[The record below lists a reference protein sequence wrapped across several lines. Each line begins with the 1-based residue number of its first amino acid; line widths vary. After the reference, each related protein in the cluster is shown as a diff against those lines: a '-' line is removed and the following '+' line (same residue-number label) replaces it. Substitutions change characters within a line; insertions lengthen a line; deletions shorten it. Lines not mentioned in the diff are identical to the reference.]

1 MDPRVLP
8 AVVVA
13 LVASVLLGLL
23 KLMGSGFLLLMLV
36 AVGSALAITAAAWN
50 GMQGE
55 TRLGQWW
62 RERLHAEDE
71 GTHHA
76 FAGIRLQVED
86 DGELLWLKASGVQRV
101 LGLKEEE
108 IVTASRVPGQ
118 WRRDEDRALWL
129 RVDGLIQ
136 TLNTMPGRTEP
147 RVQRFRRYLER
158 DLLFPAN
165 ERRRR
170 G

>member
-1 MDPRVLP
+1 MNPRLLP

-36 AVGSALAITAAAWN
+36 AVGSALAITAVAWN

-55 TRLGQWW
+55 TGFGQWW

-86 DGELLWLKASGVQRV
+86 DGDLLWLKASGVQRV

-165 ERRRR
+165 QRRRR

>member
-1 MDPRVLP
+1 MNPRLLP
-8 AVVVA
+8 AVIVA

-36 AVGSALAITAAAWN
+36 AVGSALAITAVAWN
-50 GMQGE
+50 GMRGE
-55 TRLGQWW
+55 TGLGLWW
-62 RERLHAEDE
+62 RERLRAGDE

-86 DGELLWLKASGVQRV
+86 DGELIWLKASGVQRV

-118 WRRDEDRALWL
+118 WRRDDDRALWL

>member
-1 MDPRVLP
+1 MHPRLLP
-8 AVVVA
+8 AIVIGMVA
-13 LVASVLLGLL
+13 AIVAGLL
-23 KLMGSGFLLLMLV
+23 KLLGAGFLLALLSAV
-36 AVGSALAITAAAWN
+36 AVALLITAWPYRTLH
-50 GMQGE
+50 GE
-55 TRLGQWW
+55 TGLTHWW
-62 RERLHAEDE
+62 RSRLHGEDE

-86 DGELLWLKASGVQRV
+86 DGDVIWLKASGVQRV

-158 DLLFPAN
+158 DLLFPAQQ
-165 ERRRR
+165 RRRR

>member
-1 MDPRVLP
+1 MNPHLLP
-8 AVVVA
+8 AVLVA
-13 LVASVLLGLL
+13 LVAAVLLGLL

-36 AVGSALAITAAAWN
+36 AVGAALAITSVAWN
-50 GMQGE
+50 GLRGE
-55 TRLGQWW
+55 TGLSQWW
-62 RERLHAEDE
+62 RERLHAENE

-86 DGELLWLKASGVQRV
+86 DGELIWLKASGVQRV